1 MTTDALPAGSITHDR
16 WPWLTQRRAVIL
28 VLLAVSFILRSGDFF
43 NPLPGDDEQYY
54 VLVAQRLLEGGLP
67 YVDIWDRKPFGLFA
81 LLAAIMSP
89 GGNPLL
95 LTALAAT
102 FAAAGTAY
110 LVTKIASRE
119 VDGLPALGAGVFY
132 LAMLELLAGDTI
144 QTAVFYNFLVVGA
157 VYVLLDARFSL
168 EGKTDRLR
176 IAGAMLLL
184 GLALTIKTIA
194 IFEAAAIGLWVV
206 FGIGRA
212 RGIASALG
220 LAFACAL
227 VGIAPTA
234 LIGIGFAAHGAFD
247 AWWFANFVSQLHKSE
262 GFGPESLSRMLW
274 MMPGVLALAVPG
286 LLGWRRARSEHRALM
301 TAWFA
306 ATFIQVFAI
315 GNFWPMYALPL
326 AVPCAIMAAHLFARA
341 RIGRTIFI
349 VLCLWPACKALVLDR
364 IGASMNRQTVAEVM
378 ATIPGGARQTCLLAY
393 NAPEIFYLLSRSCL
407 VSPYLFVDQ
416 FRSSAEAKALPVE
429 ASEGL
434 RAALAKRPGTILTID
449 NVRWPQPNHANDL
462 IMQRALA
469 GDYRRVAV
477 TPWRTSIFD
486 EKIVTWRRNDMPA
499 R

>member
-1 MTTDALPAGSITHDR
+1 MTTDALPAGSIKRDR
-16 WPWLTQRRAVIL
+16 WRWLTQGRAVML
-28 VLLAVSFILRSGDFF
+28 VLLATAVILRSGDFF

-54 VLVAQRLLEGGLP
+54 VLVAQRLLDGGMP

-81 LLAAIMSP
+81 MLAVFMSP
-89 GGNPLL
+89 GGNPLFV
-95 LTALAAT
+95 TALAAT

-110 LVTKIASRE
+110 LVTKIAARE
-119 VDGLPALGAGVFY
+119 VGALPALGAGGFY

-144 QTAVFYNFLVVGA
+144 QTAVFYNLLVVGA
-157 VYVLLDARFSL
+157 IYVLLDTRFCLDGRS
-168 EGKTDRLR
+168 DRLR

-206 FGIGRA
+206 FGIA
-212 RGIASALG
+212 RSRGLASALG
-220 LAFACAL
+220 WGITCAL
-227 VGIAPTA
+227 IGIAPTA
-234 LIGIGFAAHGAFD
+234 IIGLGFAAFGAFD
-247 AWWFANFVSQLHKSE
+247 AWWFANFVSQLHKTG
-262 GFGPESLSRMLW
+262 GFGPESLFRMLW
-274 MMPGVLALAVPG
+274 MIPAVLALVVPG
-286 LLGWRRARSEHRALM
+286 LLGWTRMQGKHRSLIM
-301 TAWFA
+301 AWCA

-326 AVPCAIMAAHLFARA
+326 AVPCAIMAAHLFARE

-349 VLCLWPACKALVLDR
+349 VLCLWPACKALILDR

-378 ATIPGGARQTCLLAY
+378 ATIPADARRTCLLAY
-393 NAPEIFYLLSRSCL
+393 DAPEIFYLLSRSCL

-416 FRSSAEAKALPVE
+416 FRSSAEAKALPIE
-429 ASEGL
+429 ASDGL

-462 IMQRALA
+462 IIQRDLA
-469 GDYRRVAV
+469 SHYRRVAT

-486 EKIVTWRRNDMPA
+486 EKIVTWRRDDLPA